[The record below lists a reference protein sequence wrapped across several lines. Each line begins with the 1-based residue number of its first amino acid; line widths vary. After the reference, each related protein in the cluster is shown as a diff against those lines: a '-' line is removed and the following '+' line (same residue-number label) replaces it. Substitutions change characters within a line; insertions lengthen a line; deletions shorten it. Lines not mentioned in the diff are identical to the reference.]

1 MGYFDALTSSY
12 FKVAPD
18 GRRLFF
24 PWGVLGR
31 GYALVS
37 EQQYERL
44 RRQLKIYTAVSLI
57 AIVASAG
64 LRFYIA
70 TLVIGAAL
78 MIYYALWSRYL
89 LSDLQATQ
97 ERLSPRDSLSAQA
110 RVHSTFG
117 LWSLEI
123 VALVFVVGGVFLL
136 VADRHQWVVAAGC
149 VVFFGACAAV
159 FGYML
164 VLRGRTGDPRDGT
177 TQR

>member
-31 GYALVS
+31 GYVVAS

-44 RRQLKIYTAVSLI
+44 RQQLKIYAIVSLVL
-57 AIVASAG
+57 IVATVG
-64 LRFYIA
+64 VRYYIA

-78 MIYYALWSRYL
+78 MVFYAVWSRYL

-97 ERLSPRDSLSAQA
+97 ERLSLHESLSAQA

-123 VALVFVVGGVFLL
+123 IALVFVIGGAFLL
-136 VADRHQWVVAAGC
+136 VADRDQWAIAAGC

-159 FGYML
+159 FAYML
-164 VLRGRTGDPRDGT
+164 VLRGRTRAP
-177 TQR
+177 